1 MKRKTAKEV
10 LAITLKELAEEK
22 TLDKISVSDIVQE
35 SGYSTATFYRH
46 FKDKYDLADW
56 IYSNDISRIIDTYLV
71 KEQSWSKALSVIS
84 NYYVDNK
91 KYLANFV
98 RSADG
103 YSPFLT
109 SMFMISHSLFH
120 KAFWGVSGVSKLDNE
135 TEIIML
141 SYIYGCIS
149 LTYEWLLGIDSLENV
164 KLSQVYAITFP
175 EQLRRYLD
183 K

>member
-22 TLDKISVSDIVQE
+22 TLDKISVSEIVQE

-56 IYSNDISRIIDTYLV
+56 IYSNEISWIIDTYLV
-71 KEQSWSKALSVIS
+71 KEQSWSKLLSAVS
-84 NYYVDNK
+84 DYYVDNK
-91 KYLANFV
+91 KYLTNFV

-109 SMFMISHSLFH
+109 SMFRISHSLFH
-120 KAFWGVSGVSKLDNE
+120 KAFCGVSGVSKLDNE

-141 SYIYGCIS
+141 SYVYGCIL
-149 LTYEWLLGIDSLENV
+149 LTYEWLLGIDLLEKV
-164 KLSQVYAITFP
+164 KLSQAYVITFP
-175 EQLRRYLD
+175 EQLRRYID

>member
-22 TLDKISVSDIVQE
+22 TLDKISVSEIVQE

-56 IYSNDISRIIDTYLV
+56 IYSTDISWIFDTYLV
-71 KEQSWSKALSVIS
+71 KEQSWSEVLSAVS
-84 NYYVDNK
+84 DYYVDNK
-91 KYLANFV
+91 KYLSNFV
-98 RSADG
+98 RCADG
-103 YSPFLT
+103 NSPFLA
-109 SMFMISHSLFH
+109 SLFRINYSLFH
-120 KAFWGVSGVSKLDNE
+120 KTFCGVSGVSKLDNE
-135 TEIIML
+135 SEIIMRF
-141 SYIYGCIS
+141 YAYGCIS
-149 LTYEWLLGIDSLENV
+149 LTYEWLLGSDSLEKV
-164 KLSQVYAITFP
+164 KLSQVYAITLP